1 MQYNNSYNAIYMVST
16 IFGVIY
22 LNFKLDYFQG
32 KPLKMWAWNE
42 KLNTGYIQNHISRI
56 AEAGYGSFCICA
68 DGGLESKYMGDEWMR
83 SVASAIEKAK
93 ENSLNIWIS
102 DEFGSFSGCG
112 NGAVNSVGLEYQQ
125 KFLRCEAGSTTNDHT
140 IICKDGYHFYYDVNP
155 YYADLLNPDST
166 NLFIENVFYYD
177 TANIDGIYSINPQ
190 LSYRNIPW
198 SFTLP
203 ARYKSEYGEEL
214 LDLLPQLFNNV
225 GNYKSTRIKFWT
237 LVTKLFAENFL
248 LSIHKNANENGMLY
262 SATMPCRD
270 AYDFTASGNMMFQF
284 VHMDVPTISIASR
297 EADNPLYAFMAAS
310 IKEQFSKKESV
321 AILFE
326 NSGNGASFSDLKRF
340 ANLQFANGI
349 TKIATACESS
359 SLRGMRK
366 RTNST
371 SAYLRDDLIEA
382 YNKFSSYI
390 TRVSSAISL
399 GKSGADTLL
408 ISNLTNIWSEFNGV
422 ESDRINELSS
432 AMSDATKELTYKHI
446 PFHIGDELILKE
458 YGSVQGDSLCIG
470 DCKYKTV
477 VIPDDTVL
485 LASTEKLLSEFEHG
499 GGFIAYTS
507 SLSEND
513 ICDNSSIIYTSR
525 ICDGYSLHYFFNNS
539 NEEITSS
546 INAGTKMLDLS
557 SGDVVPFYGVYK
569 FSPYEAIIVIND
581 QTPEIPRPFIKPLK
595 TLDLIGEWS
604 VNGDIKNILVID
616 KCDVL
621 LDGVMVAESINAV
634 DVTELIYSKKAPV
647 VAECIFKFNVSEN
660 IDSIYIANESINK
673 FDIKVNGLPFISECS
688 DFNTAQHLV
697 IGENVISL
705 TSNFSPTEKFLNAY
719 TTATKSK
726 NELRKLYF
734 DTEIESLY
742 LVGDFSV
749 KTDGDFRPLDKNAI
763 RYIGDFSIESPKDA
777 LSLSG
782 IHMQGFPFFCGKLR
796 LSKKF
801 NLSDTQYCMK
811 FVPYGIN
818 SVTVTVNGKKI
829 PPVIWEPYEVNL
841 SELLL
846 KGDNEIEIEIST
858 TMRNLF
864 GPHHI
869 PLGELYTVNTGDY
882 YRGESVWN
890 NMCPTPWDENYC
902 FTKFGIES
910 I

>member
-1 MQYNNSYNAIYMVST
+1 MVST

-22 LNFKLDYFQG
+22 LDFKLDNFQV
-32 KPLKMWAWNE
+32 KPHKMWAWNE
-42 KLNTGYIQNHISRI
+42 KLNTGYIQSHILRI

-68 DGGLESKYMGDEWMR
+68 DGGLENKYMGDEWMR

-93 ENSLNIWIS
+93 GNSLEVWVS

-112 NGAVNSVGLEYQQ
+112 NGTVNSAGLEYQQ
-125 KFLRCEAGSTTNDHT
+125 KFLRCEAGSTTNDFT
-140 IICKDGYHFYYDVNP
+140 IVCKDGYHFYYDVNP
-155 YYADLLNPDST
+155 YYADLLNPDVAK
-166 NLFIENVFYYD
+166 LFMENVCYYNPESFME
-177 TANIDGIYSINPQ
+177 NIEGILSVNPQ
-190 LSYRNIPW
+190 LGYMNIPW

-203 ARYKSEYGEEL
+203 AQYKAEYGEEL
-214 LDLLPQLFNNV
+214 LEVLPQLFNNV
-225 GNYKSTRIKFWT
+225 GNYKSIRIKFWT
-237 LVTKLFAENFL
+237 LVAKLFAKNFL
-248 LSIHKNANENGMLY
+248 LPLQQKANENGMLY
-262 SATMPCRD
+262 SATMPCRGV
-270 AYDFTASGNMMFQF
+270 YDFTASGNMMFQF
-284 VHMDVPTISIASR
+284 VHMDIPAVSIVSR
-297 EADNPLYAFMAAS
+297 DSDNSLYAVMAAS
-310 IKEQFSKKESV
+310 IKEQFNKKESV
-321 AILFE
+321 ASLFE
-326 NSGNGASFSDLKRF
+326 NAGNGATFSDLKRV

-371 SAYLRDDLIEA
+371 ASYLREDLIEA

-390 TRVSSAISL
+390 TRVSSAMAL

-408 ISNLTNIWSEFNGV
+408 ISNLTNIWSEFNGA
-422 ESDRINELSS
+422 ESDQINEI
-432 AMSDATKELTYKHI
+432 AAIMSVAVKELTEKHI
-446 PFHIGDELILKE
+446 PFHIGDELILSE
-458 YGSVQGDSLCIG
+458 YGSIKGDALCIG
-470 DCKYKTV
+470 DCSYKTV
-477 VIPDDTVL
+477 VIPDGTVL
-485 LASTEKLLSEFEHG
+485 LSSTEKLLSEFEHR

-507 SLSEND
+507 SLSENA

-525 ICDGYSLHYFFNNS
+525 ICEGYSLHYFFNNS

-595 TLDLIGEWS
+595 SLDLSGEWS
-604 VNGDIKNILVID
+604 INGDVQNILVID

-621 LDGVMVAESINAV
+621 INGEMVAENINAI
-634 DVTELIYSKKAPV
+634 DATELVYTKKRQV
-647 VAECIFKFNVSEN
+647 VAECIFKFDVSEN
-660 IDSIYIANESINK
+660 IDSIYIANESVNK
-673 FDIKVNGLPFISECS
+673 FDVKVNGSPIISESS
-688 DFNTAQHLV
+688 DFNIAQHLV

-705 TSNFSPTEKFLNAY
+705 TAIFSPSEKFLNAY
-719 TTATKSK
+719 TTTTTTKSE
-726 NELRKLYF
+726 NELGKLYF
-734 DTEIESLY
+734 NTEIEALY

-749 KTDGDFRPLDKNAI
+749 KTDGDFRPLDKNAY
-763 RYIGDFSIESPKDA
+763 RYIGDFSIESPKET
-777 LSLSG
+777 LNISNF
-782 IHMQGFPFFCGKLR
+782 HTQGFPFFCGKLC

-801 NLSDTQYCMK
+801 NLSDTQYCIK
-811 FVPYGIN
+811 FAPYGIN
-818 SVTVTVNGKKI
+818 AVTVIVNGNRI
-829 PPVIWEPYEVNL
+829 PPVIGEPYEVNL
-841 SELLL
+841 TEFLL

-890 NMCPTPWDENYC
+890 HMSSTPWDENYC

>member
-1 MQYNNSYNAIYMVST
+1 MVST

-22 LNFKLDYFQG
+22 LNFKLDHFQG

-83 SVASAIEKAK
+83 FVASAIEKAK

-112 NGAVNSVGLEYQQ
+112 NGAVNSAGLEYQQ
-125 KFLRCEAGSTTNDHT
+125 KFLRCEAGSTTTDFT

-155 YYADLLNPDST
+155 YYADLLNPDAVK
-166 NLFIENVFYYD
+166 LFMENVCYYNSESF
-177 TANIDGIYSINPQ
+177 TENIEGILSINPQ
-190 LSYRNIPW
+190 LGYMNIPW

-203 ARYKSEYGEEL
+203 AKYKAEYGEEL
-214 LDLLPQLFNNV
+214 LEVLPQLFNNV

-248 LSIHKNANENGMLY
+248 LPLQQKAKESGILY
-262 SATMPCRD
+262 SATTPCCS
-270 AYDFTASGNMMFQF
+270 AYDFTTSGDMMYQF
-284 VHMDVPTISIASR
+284 VHMDIPAVSIASK
-297 EADNPLYAFMAAS
+297 DSDTPLYAVMSSS
-310 IKEQFSKKESV
+310 IKEQFNKKESV
-321 AILFE
+321 ATLFE
-326 NSGNGASFSDLKRF
+326 NAGNGTTFSDLKRF

-371 SAYLRDDLIEA
+371 AAYLREDLTEA

-390 TRVSSAISL
+390 SRVSSAMSL

-408 ISNLTNIWSEFNGV
+408 ISNLTNIWSEFNGT

-432 AMSDATKELTYKHI
+432 VMSDAVKELTEKHI

-458 YGSVQGDSLCIG
+458 YGYVKGDAICIG
-470 DCKYKTV
+470 DCRYKTV
-477 VIPDDTVL
+477 IIPDDTIL

-513 ICDNSSIIYTSR
+513 ICDNSSIIYTRR

-539 NEEITSS
+539 NEEITAS

-557 SGDVVPFYGVYK
+557 FEDVVPFHGVYK

-581 QTPEIPRPFIKPLK
+581 ETPEIPRPFIKPLK
-595 TLDLIGEWS
+595 ALDISGEWT
-604 VNGDIKNILVID
+604 VNGDIQNILVID

-621 LDGVMVAESINAV
+621 INGEMKAKDINAV
-634 DVTELIYSKKAPV
+634 DATELIYSSKAPV

-660 IDSIYIANESINK
+660 IDSLHIANESLNK
-673 FDIKVNGLPFISECS
+673 FDIKVNGSPFIFEDS
-688 DFNTAQHLV
+688 DFNIAQHLV
-697 IGENVISL
+697 VGENVISL
-705 TSNFSPTEKFLNAY
+705 TANFSPSEKFMNAY
-719 TTATKSK
+719 TTATKSE
-726 NELRKLYF
+726 NELKKLYF
-734 DTEIESLY
+734 DTEIEALY
-742 LVGDFSV
+742 LVGDFLV
-749 KTDGDFRPLDKNAI
+749 KTGGAFRPLDKNAY
-763 RYIGDFSIESPKDA
+763 RYIGDFSIESSKET
-777 LSLSG
+777 LNISG
-782 IHMQGFPFFCGKLR
+782 LHMQGFPFFCGKLC

-801 NLSDTQYCMK
+801 NLSDTQYCIK
-811 FVPYGIN
+811 FAPYGIN
-818 SVTVTVNGKKI
+818 AVTVTVNGKKM

-841 SELLL
+841 SEYLL
-846 KGDNEIEIEIST
+846 KGDNEIEIELST

-869 PLGELYTVNTGDY
+869 PLGELYTVNPGDY
-882 YRGESVWN
+882 YRGGSVWN
-890 NMCPTPWDENYC
+890 HMNPTPWDENYC
-902 FTKFGIES
+902 FTKFGIDS

>member
-1 MQYNNSYNAIYMVST
+1 MD
-16 IFGVIY
+16 
-22 LNFKLDYFQG
+22 FKLDQFQFR
-32 KPLKMWAWNE
+32 PHKMWAWNE
-42 KLNTGYIQNHISRI
+42 KLNTGYIQSHISRI
-56 AEAGYGSFCICA
+56 AQAGYGSFCICA
-68 DGGLESKYMGDEWMR
+68 DGGLENKYMGDEWMR
-83 SVASAIEKAK
+83 TLASAIEKAK
-93 ENSLNIWIS
+93 ENSLEVWVS

-112 NGAVNSVGLEYQQ
+112 NGTVNSSGLEYQQ
-125 KFLRCEAGSTTNDHT
+125 KFLCCEVGNSTNDFT

-155 YYADLLNPDST
+155 YYADLLNPDVA
-166 NLFIENVFYYD
+166 NLFIDNVCYYN
-177 TANIDGIYSINPQ
+177 TENIDGILSINPQ
-190 LSYRNIPW
+190 LSYKKIPW

-203 ARYKSEYGEEL
+203 AQYKAEYDEEL
-214 LDLLPQLFNNV
+214 LELLPQLFNNV

-237 LVTKLFAENFL
+237 LVTKLFSKNFL
-248 LSIHKNANENGMLY
+248 MPLKQKANKNGILY
-262 SATMPCRD
+262 SATVPCRG
-270 AYDFTASGNMMFQF
+270 AYDFTTSGNMMFQF
-284 VHMDVPTISIASR
+284 VHMDIPTISIASKD
-297 EADNPLYAFMAAS
+297 ADNPLYAIMAAS
-310 IKEQFSKKESV
+310 AKEQFNKKESI
-321 AILFE
+321 ASLFE
-326 NSGNGASFSDLKRF
+326 NAGNGATFSDLKRF

-371 SAYLRDDLIEA
+371 ASYLREDLIEA

-390 TRVSSAISL
+390 TRVSSAMSL

-408 ISNLTNIWSEFNGV
+408 ISNLANIWSEFNGA
-422 ESDRINELSS
+422 ESDRINEISS
-432 AMSDATKELTYKHI
+432 VMSVAVKELTEKHI
-446 PFHIGDELILKE
+446 PFHIGDELVLKE
-458 YGSVQGDSLCIG
+458 YGYVQGDALCIG
-470 DCKYKTV
+470 DCSYKTV
-477 VIPDDTVL
+477 VIPDGTVL
-485 LASTEKLLSEFEHG
+485 LASTEKFLSEFEHR

-507 SLSEND
+507 SLSENA

-557 SGDVVPFYGVYK
+557 SGEVVPFYGVYK
-569 FSPYEAIIVIND
+569 FSPYESIIVIND
-581 QTPEIPRPFIKPLK
+581 QTPEISRPFIKPLK
-595 TLDLIGEWS
+595 TLDLGGEWT
-604 VNGDIKNILVID
+604 VNGGVKNILVID

-621 LDGVMVAESINAV
+621 INGETVAENINAV
-634 DVTELIYSKKAPV
+634 DVTELIYSNKTPV
-647 VAECIFKFNVSEN
+647 VAECVFKFNVSET
-660 IDSIYIANESINK
+660 IDSIHIANESLNR
-673 FDIKVNGLPFISECS
+673 FDIKINGSPSIFEGTDYNI
-688 DFNTAQHLV
+688 AQYLM

-705 TSNFSPTEKFLNAY
+705 TANFSPSEKFLNAY
-719 TTATKSK
+719 TTATKSE

-749 KTDGDFRPLDKNAI
+749 KTDGDFRPLDKNAY
-763 RYIGDFSIESPKDA
+763 RYIGDFSIESPNET
-777 LSLSG
+777 LNISSL
-782 IHMQGFPFFCGKLR
+782 HTQGFPFFCGKLC

-801 NLSDTQYCMK
+801 NLSDTQYCIK
-811 FVPYGIN
+811 FAPYGIN
-818 SVTVTVNGKKI
+818 AITVTVNGKRI

-841 SELLL
+841 SEFLL

-869 PLGELYTVNTGDY
+869 PLGELYTVNSGDY

-890 NMCPTPWDENYC
+890 HMNPTPWDENYC